1 MSALRQILVTLVIIG
16 AAAGAWFGLFGEHGP
31 EAGGSTR
38 TGSPSA
44 AAPVVLAAV
53 EQAVAAESV
62 QIVGTGQATRSVE
75 VYPTSSGKVV
85 DVGFVAGQAVAEDT
99 PLVRLDDEAET
110 LTAQA
115 AQIQLDEAEATMA
128 RYERLAPTRSI
139 PTSEIDTART
149 ALEAARNAL
158 ASTRLS
164 LERRMVPAPFD
175 GVMGLPRVEIGDYVT
190 TDTPL
195 GTIDDRTAIL
205 IEFAIPERYAAF
217 VAPGVPVT
225 ATTPSVPGESFA
237 GAVTA
242 IDSRIDPATRT
253 LVIRAE
259 VPNAEDR
266 LRPGMSFA
274 VTLSFDGGTYPI
286 VPEMALQWDRNG
298 SFVWRIVG
306 DKAERV
312 PVAIVQRTEGRILV
326 DGALAEGDPVV
337 VEGVQRLRPG
347 GLVTIVDA
355 PDTPAGSSP
364 VADAAGSSAS

>member
-1 MSALRQILVTLVIIG
+1 MSALRQILVTLAIV
-16 AAAGAWFGLFGEHGP
+16 AVAAGVWFGVFGEHGP

-38 TGSPSA
+38 GGSPSA

-53 EQAVAAESV
+53 EHAVSAESV
-62 QIVGTGQATRSVE
+62 QVVGTGQAKRSVE
-75 VYPTSSGKVV
+75 IYPTSSGKVV
-85 DVGFVAGQAVAEDT
+85 DVDFVAGQAVARDA

-110 LTAQA
+110 LSAEL
-115 AQIQLDEAEATMA
+115 AQIQLGEAEATMA

-139 PTSEIDTART
+139 PQSEVDTART

-158 ASTRLS
+158 ASARLS
-164 LERRMVPAPFD
+164 LDRRVVPAPFD
-175 GVMGLPRVEIGDYVT
+175 GVLGLPRVEIGDYVT

-195 GTIDDRTAIL
+195 GTIDDRSAIL

-217 VAPGVPVT
+217 VGPGVPVS
-225 ATTPSVPGESFA
+225 ATTPSVPGQSFA

-259 VPNAEDR
+259 IPNPDDR

-274 VTLSFDGGTYPI
+274 VTLAFDGGTYPI

-298 SFVWRIVG
+298 SFVWRIAD

-347 GLVTIVDA
+347 GLVTVVDGPGA
-355 PDTPAGSSP
+355 PTP
-364 VADAAGSSAS
+364 VADAAARTAS